1 MWHFKLV
8 LGTSVN
14 FSSSSEPSEKIFEP
28 SRARAISQEM
38 IFEPSRARAE
48 KASSAF
54 EREQNRASINHFS
67 SMIFRSISSIVER
80 KSSGNRAKTE
90 RKSSINQKPVQFS
103 SKNTIDFFENIPHI
117 YEKNLDQVKS
127 IKKCKMSLRSKKH
140 KIFNVNSDDV
150 QFSSICMC
158 IFNPG

>member
-1 MWHFKLV
+1 M

-67 SMIFRSISSIVER
+67 SMIFCSISSIVEQN
-80 KSSGNRAKTE
+80 SSGNRANPE
-90 RKSSINQKPVQFS
+90 RKSSINQKPVQF
-103 SKNTIDFFENIPHI
+103 
-117 YEKNLDQVKS
+117 L
-127 IKKCKMSLRSKKH
+127 SKKH
-140 KIFNVNSDDV
+140 NWFLWKHSSSLRTEFRPEILWNQSKNAKYLVAAKNTRYSMSI
-150 QFSSICMC
+150 QMMFSSFWMC

>member
-1 MWHFKLV
+1 MRNIHFESENFNRSKALKLV

-67 SMIFRSISSIVER
+67 SMIFCSISSIVER
-80 KSSGNRAKTE
+80 NSSGNRANTE
-90 RKSSINQKPVQFS
+90 RKSSINQKPVQFL
-103 SKNTIDFFENIPHI
+103 SKNTIDFFENIPH
-117 YEKNLDQVKS
+117 L
-127 IKKCKMSLRSKKH
+127 
-140 KIFNVNSDDV
+140 
-150 QFSSICMC
+150 
-158 IFNPG
+158 